1 MNLGT
6 HNPDFSLTSLC
17 VKVDRLCLSPYSSF
31 LCYHTENG
39 KRTSGDFSDQR
50 SGKGEFLL

>member
-6 HNPDFSLTSLC
+6 HNPYFSLTSLC